1 MNLPFDQEFVILT
14 GATSGI
20 GLATARR
27 LIAAGAEVLGIGRN
41 ADKLAE
47 VERELG
53 PRFHPELSDL
63 GDIASRAQL
72 TARIRKLERPVD
84 VFLSNAA
91 ECVYESSLKLGSN
104 ELRRL
109 FETNVLAAMDLC
121 QTVVP
126 FMRSGSRLVQVSSV
140 AARHLPNAKFSPY
153 AATKAALEQFTEGLR
168 LELHPRG
175 IHVSLIVPGLVDTAI
190 YDQVPNF
197 EPTRRKIIEDVPIWL
212 SAEDVADAIVW
223 VLSRPPH
230 VVVTELVV
238 MPDRQTR

>member
-1 MNLPFDQEFVILT
+1 MKPAFESQLVVLS
-14 GATSGI
+14 GVTSGI

-47 VERELG
+47 VAHELG
-53 PRFHPELSDL
+53 PRFCPQLADLSSVNARAEL
-63 GDIASRAQL
+63 ASRL
-72 TARIRKLERPVD
+72 RRLERPVD

-91 ECVYESSLKLGSN
+91 ECVYESTLKLAPHD
-104 ELRRL
+104 LRRL
-109 FETNVLAAMDLC
+109 FETNVFAAMDLC
-121 QTVVP
+121 QAIVP
-126 FMRSGSRLVQVSSV
+126 LMRAGSRLVQLSSL

-175 IHVSLIVPGLVDTAI
+175 IHVTVVAPGLVDTAI

-197 EPTRRKIIEDVPIWL
+197 EPTRQEIIEQVPIWL

-223 VLSRPPH
+223 VLSRPSH